1 MLWRGGRTVGWAVV
15 GVGAVGEIAVVVG
28 FGWEVVCGLRAGV
41 ANVCVAGVEVIWLRF
56 GGGGFVAE
64 S

>member
-1 MLWRGGRTVGWAVV
+1 MGWAVV
-15 GVGAVGEIAVVVG
+15 GVGAVGELAVVVG